1 MTWPAVVALI
11 LMFLALLP
19 RSPYFL
25 LYLFFG
31 LAPFGS
37 LSMLGDTGGVNILP
51 QSVCGVLLVCKLLL
65 AKGQIPRAFDVAID
79 PAKLGFL
86 FAFTLLCAFMRFFPP
101 M

>member
-11 LMFLALLP
+11 LMFLAMLS

-37 LSMLGDTGGVNILP
+37 LSMLAWRYGRGEYPSPIGLR
-51 QSVCGVLLVCKLLL
+51 G
-65 AKGQIPRAFDVAID
+65 
-79 PAKLGFL
+79 PAGL
-86 FAFTLLCAFMRFFPP
+86 
-101 M
+101 

>member
-11 LMFLALLP
+11 LMFLAMLP

-37 LSMLGDTGGVNILP
+37 LSMLGSHTGGL
-51 QSVCGVLLVCKLLL
+51 VL
-65 AKGQIPRAFDVAID
+65 RDDVRWGGIE
-79 PAKLGFL
+79 P
-86 FAFTLLCAFMRFFPP
+86 CFPP
-101 M
+101 ALF